1 MNGIKRK
8 IKRISAIV
16 MMLVLTLGM
25 AEGMTMPV
33 KAADAILVSGS
44 TGYFYVKV
52 VNDTTGDTDTLR
64 VNVTAKKA
72 SGKKLSA
79 GDETATSNTV
89 TYSGSVTSPKLGLKL
104 NATQSHKNIVTSQD
118 GTVSLL
124 MCDLQFSVPAH
135 TSYVKVEKNNRNN
148 HTFRL
153 ADKVKT
159 PITKNSYTDVT
170 VAHNSSS
177 YTKSMIMAL
186 NLYECGLRQGNGKC
200 TQHNHTSNMGETH
213 TVCLQP

>member
-52 VNDTTGDTDTLR
+52 
-64 VNVTAKKA
+64 AKKA

-124 MCDLQFSVPAH
+124 LCDLQFSVPAH

-159 PITKNSYTDVT
+159 PITTNSYTDVT

-177 YTKSMIMAL
+177 YTKNMIMAL
-186 NLYECGLRQGNGKC
+186 NLYECGLRQGNASVHSTITLHIGR
-200 TQHNHTSNMGETH
+200 NSYGIA
-213 TVCLQP
+213 